1 MAALGLTCY
10 TANLHRYLDAEWDA
24 GRLVASS
31 IRLSVRAE
39 GDRVAF
45 SHHAPPLDRLPD
57 GSVLRYRGA
66 ESVPAALPRLAAEL
80 ERHGRVLVVT
90 DSARLPWSVTYGGRP
105 APHWLLIDGYRAD
118 SWHAVDEFT
127 ALLPDGGRQHSHR
140 GWLGSAEL
148 STAMAAP
155 PSWTPEQ
162 RRRNELAFGSPVPV
176 NAAAALWL
184 SRGPGASSGPPRSA
198 GTEGW
203 LTGDDVLPFFADRLS
218 GNGALLTRHLEDL
231 WAAAGHRCFACR
243 HRLAAEPDDD
253 TRRELE
259 ATLARWERL
268 PRTLRIATESA
279 DRGRPRPG
287 LIRASLMGLLHV
299 PDDEQAPEGAR

>member
-24 GRLVASS
+24 DRLIASS
-31 IRLSVRAE
+31 IRLSVRAD
-39 GDRVAF
+39 GDRLAF

-57 GSVLRYRGA
+57 GSLLRYRGTH
-66 ESVPAALPRLAAEL
+66 SVPPALPHLEAEL
-80 ERHGRVLVVT
+80 KRHGRTLVVT
-90 DSARLPWSVTYGGRP
+90 DGARLPWSVTYGGRP
-105 APHWLLIDGYRAD
+105 APHWLLIDGHQAD

-127 ALLPDGGRQHSHR
+127 ALLPDGSRQHAHR
-140 GWLGSAEL
+140 GWLSTAEL
-148 STAMAAP
+148 STAMAVP

-162 RRRNELAFGSPVPV
+162 HRRNTLAFGSPVPV
-176 NAAAALWL
+176 PAAAALWL
-184 SRGPGASSGPPRSA
+184 HRSPGTSGPARSTDA
-198 GTEGW
+198 EGW
-203 LTGDDVLPFFADRLS
+203 LTGDDTVLPFLANRLS
-218 GNGALLTRHLEDL
+218 GDGALLSRHLEDL

-253 TRRELE
+253 TRQELE

-268 PRTLRIATESA
+268 PQTLRIATESA
-279 DRGRPRPG
+279 DRGRPRLS
-287 LIRASLMGLLHV
+287 LIRASLTGLLHM